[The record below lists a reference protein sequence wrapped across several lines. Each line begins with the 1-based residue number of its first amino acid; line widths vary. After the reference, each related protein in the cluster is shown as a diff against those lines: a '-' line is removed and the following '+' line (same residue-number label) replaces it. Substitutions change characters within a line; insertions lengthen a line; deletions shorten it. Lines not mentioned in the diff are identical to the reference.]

1 MVNIGYLL
9 RLEDAVNANI
19 TPIQRDGRQAQR
31 GIRCIMVFVQKPGNL
46 VRKHR
51 QNRVLAELTSISM
64 QYHFPSKRSCEYRHQ
79 PGFLAASPS

>member
-1 MVNIGYLL
+1 MNIKVNIRYLL

-19 TPIQRDGRQAQR
+19 TPIKRDRRQAQR
-31 GIRCIMVFVQKPGNL
+31 GVRCIMVFVQKPGNL

-64 QYHFPSKRSCEYRHQ
+64 QYHLIISH
-79 PGFLAASPS
+79 LNAW

>member
-31 GIRCIMVFVQKPGNL
+31 GKRCIMVFVQKPGNL
-46 VRKHR
+46 VR
-51 QNRVLAELTSISM
+51 NLARKSLQHSWYM
-64 QYHFPSKRSCEYRHQ
+64 RK
-79 PGFLAASPS
+79 FLAASPL

>member
-31 GIRCIMVFVQKPGNL
+31 GKRCIMVS
-46 VRKHR
+46 
-51 QNRVLAELTSISM
+51 ELTSISM
-64 QYHFPSKRSCEYRHQ
+64 QYHLIISH
-79 PGFLAASPS
+79 LNNAW

>member
-31 GIRCIMVFVQKPGNL
+31 SIRCIMVFVQKPGNL

-51 QNRVLAELTSISM
+51 QNRIPAELTSISM
-64 QYHFPSKRSCEYRHQ
+64 QYHFPSKRMVTPVVSTATSQAVC
-79 PGFLAASPS
+79 

>member
-46 VRKHR
+46 VWKHR

-64 QYHFPSKRSCEYRHQ
+64 QYHFPSKRMVTQVVGTATSQAVC
-79 PGFLAASPS
+79 